1 MRAIIKNNIPRYYS
15 VGRVMFNKTS
25 ITFLT
30 GPYYHPYMKNRLL
43 HINLTPAVCAP
54 QVPFI
59 FPLSLKNNLTLF
71 KKYSKKKLL
80 AGRILAENQIG

>member
-1 MRAIIKNNIPRYYS
+1 MRTIIKNNIPRYHS
-15 VGRVMFNKTS
+15 VSRVMFNKTS

-30 GPYYHPYMKNRLL
+30 NPYYHPYMKNRLL

-59 FPLSLKNNLTLF
+59 LPVSLKITQPFLKNITKRNYWQEEYWQ
-71 KKYSKKKLL
+71 KI
-80 AGRILAENQIG
+80 R